1 MGKRDAPQG
10 GSDRA
15 PRAKKSFGQCFL
27 VDGNIA
33 RIIAEEAT
41 TPLSGTT
48 LEIGAGTGALTAPLL
63 ARAARVV
70 AIERDRDLVPGLMD
84 KFAPQ
89 LGEGRLVIAEADAA
103 TSDWSALVADG
114 PRPHILAGNLPY
126 QITGRILQ
134 RAVESASHFDR
145 AVFMVQKEVAQRLVA
160 RPSTKEYGA
169 LTVFVRS
176 AFQVAIRVSVPA
188 SCFRPRPKIDSAVVV
203 LTPAAVDPVTRTG
216 DFARLVQAA
225 FTMRRKT
232 LRNAWRE
239 VRHVETLAREAGIA
253 LDCRGEALS
262 VEDFA
267 RAAACM
273 IRLHPAS

>member
-1 MGKRDAPQG
+1 MRDRG

-33 RIIAEEAT
+33 RIIAEAAT
-41 TPLSGTT
+41 TPPSGTT

-70 AIERDRDLVPGLMD
+70 AIERDRELIPVLRD
-84 KFAPQ
+84 KLAQ
-89 LGEGRLVIAEADAA
+89 ALDEGRLVISEADAA
-103 TSDWSALVADG
+103 SSDWAGLVQDG
-114 PRPHILAGNLPY
+114 PRPHVLSGNLPY

-134 RAVESASHFDR
+134 RAVEHAPLFDR

-176 AFQVAIRVSVPA
+176 AFQVAIRVMVPA

-203 LTPAAVDPVTRTG
+203 LTPTTADPVTRSEP
-216 DFARLVQAA
+216 FARLVQAA

-232 LRNAWRE
+232 LRNAWSRIPD
-239 VRHVETLAREAGIA
+239 VESLAKRAGID

-267 RAAACM
+267 RAAACLV
-273 IRLHPAS
+273 RSSS